1 MFISGKKKRERER
14 EREYMEGTLASKP
27 RALGRLDLLI
37 AIIPPYLWFYF
48 S

>member
-1 MFISGKKKRERER
+1 MFISGKKKKEREH
-14 EREYMEGTLASKP
+14 MEGTLASKA

-37 AIIPPYLWFYF
+37 AVIPPYLWFHF